1 MTNHPTAG
9 GTHLPDMTIITPV
22 YQDGKA
28 IAYVASRGH
37 HADIGGIQ
45 PGSMPAFSKHI
56 DEEGAQFV
64 GFKIVKEGIF
74 NEGELTDILTN
85 QPKDVNPL
93 ITGTRNLKDNIADF
107 KAQIAANNRGIQL
120 LSNLIDEYSLV
131 YVQAY
136 MIFIQRNAESSVKQM
151 LRELSLK
158 QGLDSVATI
167 HTEDLMDDGSTIRL
181 ALTIDREQGKAKFD
195 FTGTDPEMFGNCNAP
210 RSITYS
216 AIIYCLRCLVLA
228 DIPLN

>member
-1 MTNHPTAG
+1 
-9 GTHLPDMTIITPV
+9 MTIITPV